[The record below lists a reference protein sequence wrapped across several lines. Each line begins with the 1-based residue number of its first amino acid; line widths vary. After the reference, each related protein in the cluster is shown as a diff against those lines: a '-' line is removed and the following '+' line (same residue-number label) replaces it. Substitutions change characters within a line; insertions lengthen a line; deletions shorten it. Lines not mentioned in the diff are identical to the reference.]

1 MKILVIGSGGREH
14 ALIWCLARSGHEV
27 VCAPGNPGIS
37 ALARCLDIRADA
49 LADLEAAAQR
59 EAVDLVVI
67 GPEAPLV
74 AGLADRLRRSGVAVF
89 GPGADGARLEGS
101 KIFSKEFFQRHGIP
115 TAPFRTCESLR
126 QAEQAID
133 DIGRSGDGGVVVKAD
148 GLAGGKGVV
157 VCSDR
162 EEARRAARDMLEHR
176 RFGAAGAR
184 LVIEQRLRGRELS
197 IMAITDGVRFEML
210 AQVEDHKALG
220 DGDQG
225 PNTGGMGT
233 VSPPA
238 WGADDALVAR
248 IAREVFEPTLRGL
261 AAEGID
267 YRGVLYAGLM
277 IDEQGQPWMLEYN
290 CRFGDPETQPVL
302 ARLRGDLGAWLAGAA
317 AGALPGASMTWDT
330 RSAVCVILAAAGY
343 PEQPRTGDRITG
355 PILDV
360 RHVGGLGDDVIVFHA
375 GTAWR
380 DHDLVTAGGRVLGVT
395 ALAADLASAR
405 ARAYDVVARISFP
418 GMQFRRDI
426 GARDMGARNIRGK
439 NA

>member
-1 MKILVIGSGGREH
+1 MKILVVGSGGREH
-14 ALIWCLARSGHEV
+14 ALAWSLARSGHRI
-27 VCAPGNPGIS
+27 VCAPGNPGIA
-37 ALARCLDIRADA
+37 ALARCLDIRIDA
-49 LADLEAAAQR
+49 LADLEAAATA

-74 AGLADRLRRSGVAVF
+74 AGLADRLRGAGVPVF

-101 KIFSKEFFQRHGIP
+101 KIFSKEFFQRHGIS
-115 TAPFRTCESLR
+115 TASFRACESLR

-133 DIGRSGDGGVVVKAD
+133 DIGRAGDGGVVVKAD

-162 EEARRAARDMLEHR
+162 EEARRAAREMLENR

-197 IMAITDGVRFEML
+197 VMAITDGARFEML

-238 WGADDALVAR
+238 WRADDTLIAR
-248 IAREVFEPTLRGL
+248 IAAEVFEPTLRGL

-277 IDEQGQPWMLEYN
+277 IDE
-290 CRFGDPETQPVL
+290 
-302 ARLRGDLGAWLAGAA
+302 
-317 AGALPGASMTWDT
+317 
-330 RSAVCVILAAAGY
+330 
-343 PEQPRTGDRITG
+343 
-355 PILDV
+355 
-360 RHVGGLGDDVIVFHA
+360 
-375 GTAWR
+375 
-380 DHDLVTAGGRVLGVT
+380 
-395 ALAADLASAR
+395 
-405 ARAYDVVARISFP
+405 
-418 GMQFRRDI
+418 
-426 GARDMGARNIRGK
+426 
-439 NA
+439 